1 MGMVTRK
8 KRSTK
13 ILLWV
18 FIAFLLVAFLFPI
31 YWMFIGSLKDNSVLM
46 KTPPQLYPTFQTVEN
61 YKTVL
66 TNAKYLRYILN
77 SLIVAT
83 GTVVIDLVLATLA
96 GYSLSR
102 YRYPGRKAI
111 MILLLSAQ
119 IFPVVVIII
128 SLYTFFRKLN
138 LMNSYLGLMLA
149 DVAMSLPLSV
159 WMLMSFVD
167 SVPKSLDE
175 AAHIDGCSRYMTL
188 QLIVMP
194 LMKPGMLAVGIY
206 AFLQSW
212 DDYMLGLVIMT
223 KTTMKTL
230 PVGIAETFMGEFGF
244 DYAGMMTISVVASLP
259 VLLLFLV
266 FQKYMVA
273 GLTGGAV
280 KE

>member
-18 FIAFLLVAFLFPI
+18 FIAFLLVAFIFPI

-66 TNAKYLRYILN
+66 TNAKYLHYILN

>member
-1 MGMVTRK
+1 MIVK
-8 KRSTK
+8 KRNAALK
-13 ILLWV
+13 ILLIALV
-18 FIAFLLVAFLFPI
+18 AFLLVLFIFPI

-46 KTPPQLYPTFQTVEN
+46 KSPPEIYPRFQTVEN
-61 YKTVL
+61 YATVL
-66 TNAKYLRYILN
+66 TTGKYLNYIKN
-77 SLIVAT
+77 SILVAL
-83 GTVVIDLVLATLA
+83 GTVLVDLVLATFA

-102 YRYPGRKAI
+102 YRYPGRKVI
-111 MILLLSAQ
+111 LILLLSAQ

-128 SLYTFFRKLN
+128 SLYTFFRKMN
-138 LMNSYLGLMLA
+138 LMNTYAGLILA

-167 SVPKSLDE
+167 SVPRSLDE
-175 AAHIDGCSRYMTL
+175 AAHIDGCSRLMTMTR
-188 QLIVMP
+188 IVLP
-194 LMKPGMLAVGIY
+194 LMKPGLLAVGIY

-212 DDYMLGLVIMT
+212 DDYLLGLVIMT
-223 KTTMKTL
+223 KTAMKTL

-259 VLLLFLV
+259 VFLLFLV
-266 FQKYMVA
+266 FQRYMIS